1 MSSASCNYPNN
12 PTERFFMS
20 SKHILIA
27 DSGSTKTD
35 WVSIDLQ
42 SGIRQS
48 MQSAGINPFYQ
59 TTAEIVPVLQSQV
72 VPGIG
77 DDIREIHFYGAG
89 CADEKSSMPVTN
101 ALKHC
106 FPSANVVEVASDMLG
121 AARGL
126 CGHQPGLACILG
138 TGANNAFFDGQRITH
153 SIGSLG
159 FWLGDE
165 GSGSYLGK
173 TLIVHYL
180 QNELP
185 QDLQARFV
193 AQYPGLDRLIVLD
206 HAYKKPYPNR
216 YFASYSKFIAEN
228 RTHEFILALLG
239 NAFGL
244 FVKKYVLKHANAA
257 QLPVHFTGSI
267 AYYYQDI
274 LRAVL
279 ENNGL
284 QTGRILKSPLEGLIG
299 YHLTD
304 LKA

>member
-1 MSSASCNYPNN
+1 
-12 PTERFFMS
+12 MS

-35 WVSIDLQ
+35 WVSINVHPGDRQ
-42 SGIRQS
+42 RQS
-48 MQSAGINPFYQ
+48 VQSAGINPFYQ
-59 TTAEIVPVLQSQV
+59 TTGEIIPMLQSQV
-72 VPGIG
+72 LPGVDSNIE
-77 DDIREIHFYGAG
+77 EIHFYGAG
-89 CADEKSSMPVTN
+89 CADEKSGMPVTN

-106 FPSANVVEVASDMLG
+106 FPSAKVVEVASDMLG

-126 CGHQPGLACILG
+126 CGHEPGLACILG
-138 TGANNAFFDGQRITH
+138 TGANNAFFDGSRITH

-185 QDLQARFV
+185 EDLHATFV
-193 AQYPGLDRLIVLD
+193 KQYPGLDRLTVLD

-228 RTHEFILALLG
+228 RTHTFMQTLLA

-244 FVKKYVLKHANAA
+244 FVKKYVLKHLNAE
-257 QLPVHFTGSI
+257 QYPVHFTGSI

-284 QTGRILKSPLEGLIG
+284 QSGKILKSPLEGLIG
-299 YHLTD
+299 YHLAD
-304 LKA
+304 LEA

>member
-1 MSSASCNYPNN
+1 MASKY
-12 PTERFFMS
+12 
-20 SKHILIA
+20 ILIA

-35 WVSIDLQ
+35 WAFVDNRTGNYQ
-42 SGIRQS
+42 SV
-48 MQSAGINPFYQ
+48 QSAGINPFYQ
-59 TTAEIVPVLQSQV
+59 TTEEIIPVLQSQV
-72 VPGIG
+72 LPGIDG
-77 DDIREIHFYGAG
+77 EIREIHFYGAG

-106 FPSANVVEVASDMLG
+106 FPAANVVEVASDMLG

-126 CGHQPGLACILG
+126 CGHEPGLACILG
-138 TGANNAFFDGQRITH
+138 TGANNALFDGSRITH

-173 TLIVHYL
+173 TLVVHYL

-185 QDLQARFV
+185 ADLHERFV
-193 AQYPGLDRLIVLD
+193 NEYPGLDRLTVLD

-228 RTHEFILALLG
+228 RTHEFMQALLS

-244 FVKKYVLKHANAA
+244 FVKKYVLKHTNAA
-257 QLPVHFTGSI
+257 RYPVHFTGSI

-274 LRAVL
+274 LRRVL

-284 QTGRILKSPLEGLIG
+284 QTGRILKSPLEGLID

>member
-1 MSSASCNYPNN
+1 MYFKN
-12 PTERFFMS
+12 
-20 SKHILIA
+20 ILIA

-35 WVSIDLQ
+35 WAYIDSRSDARKTGKHELV
-42 SGIRQS
+42 
-48 MQSAGINPFYQ
+48 QSAGINPFYQ
-59 TTAEIVPVLQSQV
+59 TAEEIAPVLQGQV
-72 VPGIG
+72 ARGIG
-77 DDIREIHFYGAG
+77 SDVQEIHFYGAG

-101 ALKHC
+101 ALKQC

-126 CGHQPGLACILG
+126 CGHEPGLACILG
-138 TGANNAFFDGQRITH
+138 TGANNAFFDGDRITH

-173 TLIVHYL
+173 TLVVHYL

-185 QDLQARFV
+185 EDLQALFI
-193 AQYPGLDRLIVLD
+193 AQYPSLDRLTVLD

-228 RTHEFILALLG
+228 RTHEFMQTLLG

-244 FVKKYVLKHANAA
+244 FVKKYVLKHANADHY
-257 QLPVHFTGSI
+257 PVHFTGSI

-274 LRAVL
+274 LRGVL
-279 ENNGL
+279 ESNGL
-284 QTGRILKSPLEGLIG
+284 QAGRILKSPLEGLIG
-299 YHLTD
+299 YHLAD
-304 LKA
+304 PKSKS

>member
-1 MSSASCNYPNN
+1 
-12 PTERFFMS
+12 MS
-20 SKHILIA
+20 SKYILIA

-35 WVSIDLQ
+35 WVCIDQQTGSKQ
-42 SGIRQS
+42 SV
-48 MQSAGINPFYQ
+48 QSAGINPFYQ
-59 TTAEIVPVLQSQV
+59 TTEEIIPVLQNQV

-77 DDIREIHFYGAG
+77 ADIQEIHFYGAG
-89 CADEKSSMPVTN
+89 CADEKSSIPVTN

-106 FPSANVVEVASDMLG
+106 FSAANVVEVASDMLG

-126 CGHQPGLACILG
+126 CGHEPGLACILG
-138 TGANNAFFDGQRITH
+138 TGANNAFFDGNRITH

-173 TLIVHYL
+173 TLVVHYL

-185 QDLQARFV
+185 DDLYQSFIRE
-193 AQYPGLDRLIVLD
+193 YPGLDRLTVLD

-216 YFASYSKFIAEN
+216 YFASYSQFIAEN
-228 RTHEFILALLG
+228 RTHGFFQTLLRE
-239 NAFGL
+239 AFGL
-244 FVKKYVLKHANAA
+244 FVKKYVLRHANAA
-257 QLPVHFTGSI
+257 QYPVHFTGSI

-284 QTGRILKSPLEGLIG
+284 QPGRILKSPLEGLVG
-299 YHLTD
+299 YHLAG